1 MAKRSKAIY
10 LDADKPVDVRVK
22 DLVSRMTLDEKIS
35 QMVYNAPAIER
46 LGIPEY
52 NWWNEC
58 LHGVARAG
66 IATVFPQAI
75 GLAAAWDDEF
85 MRRVATAI
93 SDEARAKHHKAL
105 LEGNHA
111 IYYGLTYW
119 SPNVNIF
126 RDPRWGRGQE
136 TYGEDPYL
144 TGRLGVAFVKGL
156 QGDDPQYL
164 KLVATPK
171 HYAAHSGPEADRHRF
186 DARVTP
192 RDLRQTYL
200 PAFQACVQEGRA
212 VSVMG
217 AYNRTNGEACCAS
230 PTLLQEIL
238 RDQWGFDGFVVSDCG
253 AIDDIYRFHNLTKT
267 PEEAAA
273 LAVRSGCDLN
283 CGKTYTELV
292 KAAAE
297 GLIAEADI
305 DQAVTRLFTARF
317 RLGMFDPAERVAYA
331 RIPYKVVDCAEHRA
345 LALEAARKSIVLLK
359 NQGKLLPLSKDIDS
373 IAVIGPN
380 ADNDLVLLG
389 NYNGTPAQAVTVLEG
404 IRRKVKDGIKVRY
417 ACGCNV
423 TGTNREGFSEAVE
436 IARRS
441 KLAVVVMG
449 LSQEVEGE
457 EGQLEGNPPG
467 VSSQGDRTQISLPGV
482 QEELLKAIYETGT
495 PVILVLV
502 NGSAIAINWAQQHVP
517 AILEAWY
524 PGQAGGLALADILF
538 GDYNPSGRLP
548 VTFYQSVDQLPPFS
562 DYNMQGRTY
571 AYFRQVPLYPF
582 GFGLSYTSFEYS
594 RLEIRPASMAAPG
607 TLHVRVMV
615 KNTGDQAGDEIVQLY
630 LQDVEASVPVPLHA
644 LKGFRRVQLEAG
656 STCQVEFDL
665 EPEQMVCYDDQ
676 GRAILEPGD
685 FRVWV
690 GGHSPALS
698 GAVVDLSPMLS
709 GVFSV
714 GGAPLFPDTL
724 SVERLKKVRP
734 SRQKPMELAFVTE
747 QNYRLEYLLHLPK
760 DLNRRKKEKWP
771 LILFLHGA
779 GERGSDLDRVR
790 VHGIPRIVEEWSDF
804 PFITVSPQCPVNSWW
819 SDQIPALDALLNK
832 VVAEYP
838 VDEDRLYLTGLSMGG
853 FGTWHLAVTYPD
865 RFAALAPICGSGPWH
880 AGFPE
885 RVRDIKHVP
894 TWVFHGAKD
903 RTVLPRE
910 SKVLVK
916 ALKACGGNVR
926 FTLYPHAGHDSWTE
940 TYQNPEL
947 YEWFLSHKKG

>member
-1 MAKRSKAIY
+1 MAKRSKVIY
-10 LDADKPVDVRVK
+10 LDADKPVDARVK

-46 LGIPEY
+46 LSIPEY

-75 GLAAAWDDEF
+75 GLAAAWDEEF
-85 MRRVATAI
+85 MHRVATVI
-93 SDEARAKHHKAL
+93 SDEARARYHKAL
-105 LEGNHA
+105 KESNHA
-111 IYYGLTYW
+111 MYYGLTCW

-144 TGRLGVAFVKGL
+144 TSRLGVAFVKGL
-156 QGDDPQYL
+156 QGDDPRYL

-200 PAFQACVQEGRA
+200 PAFQACVQEGQA

-238 RDQWGFDGFVVSDCG
+238 RDQWGFDGYVVSDCG
-253 AIDDIYRFHNLTKT
+253 AIDDIFRFHNLAKT

-283 CGKTYTELV
+283 CGKTYSELV

-297 GLIAEADI
+297 GLISEAEI

-317 RLGMFDPAERVAYA
+317 RLGMFDPADRVAYA
-331 RIPYKVVDCAEHRA
+331 RIPYRVVDCAEHRA

-359 NQGKLLPLSKDIDS
+359 NQDNLLPLSLDFDS

-380 ADNDLVLLG
+380 ADNEQVLLG
-389 NYNGTPAQAVTVLEG
+389 NYNGTPADPVTMLEG
-404 IRRKVKDGIKVRY
+404 IRRKVKDSIKVRY
-417 ACGCNV
+417 ALGCNV
-423 TGTNREGFSEAVE
+423 TGNNREGFPEAVE

-441 KLAVVVMG
+441 RLAVVVMG

-467 VSSQGDRTQISLPGV
+467 VSSQGDRTQIGFPGV

-502 NGSAIAINWAQQHVP
+502 NGSAVAIHWAQQHVP

-524 PGQAGGLALADILF
+524 PGQAGGLALADVLF

-548 VTFYQSVDQLPPFS
+548 VTFYQSVDQLPPFT
-562 DYNMQGRTY
+562 DYNMQGHTY

-594 RLEIRPASMAAPG
+594 RLEISPVSMAAPG
-607 TLHVRVMV
+607 TIHVRFLV

-656 STCQVEFDL
+656 SSCLVEFEL
-665 EPEQMVCYDDQ
+665 EPEQLVCYDDQ
-676 GRAILEPGD
+676 GQAMIEPGD

-698 GAVVDLSPMLS
+698 GAVVELPPMLT
-709 GVFSV
+709 GVFTV
-714 GGAPLFPDTL
+714 RGAPLFPDTL
-724 SVERLKKVRP
+724 SVERLKKERP
-734 SRQKPMELAFVTE
+734 SRQKPMELSLAVE
-747 QNYRLEYLLHLPK
+747 QNYHLEYLLHLPRE
-760 DLNRRKKEKWP
+760 LNRRKKEKWP

-779 GERGSDLDRVR
+779 GERGNDLDLVR
-790 VHGIPRIVEEWSDF
+790 IHGIPRIVEEWSDF
-804 PFITVSPQCPVNSWW
+804 PFITVSPQCPENSWW

-838 VDEDRLYLTGLSMGG
+838 VDEDRIYLTGLSMGG
-853 FGTWHLAVTYPD
+853 FGAWHLAVTYPD

-880 AGFPE
+880 TGFPE
-885 RVRDIKHVP
+885 RVREIKHLP
-894 TWVFHGAKD
+894 IWVFHGAKD

-916 ALKACGGNVR
+916 ELQACGGNVR

>member
-10 LDADKPVDVRVK
+10 LDADKPVETRVK

-66 IATVFPQAI
+66 VATVFPQAI
-75 GLAAAWDDEF
+75 GLAAAWDADF
-85 MRRVATAI
+85 MYRVATAI

-105 LEGNHA
+105 QENNHA
-111 IYYGLTYW
+111 MYFGLTYW

-144 TGRLGVAFVKGL
+144 TSRLGVAFVKGL
-156 QGDDPQYL
+156 QGEDPKYL

-186 DARVTP
+186 DARVTE

-200 PAFQACVQEGRA
+200 PAFQACVQEGQA
-212 VSVMG
+212 ASVMG

-238 RDQWGFDGFVVSDCG
+238 REQWGFDGYVVSDCG
-253 AIDDIYRFHNLTKT
+253 AIDDIYRHHKLAKT
-267 PEEAAA
+267 PEEAAS
-273 LAVRSGCDLN
+273 LAVRNGCDLN
-283 CGKTYTELV
+283 CGKTYSELV
-292 KAAAE
+292 KASAE
-297 GLIAEADI
+297 GLISEAEI
-305 DQAVTRLFTARF
+305 DQAVTRLFKARF
-317 RLGMFDPAERVAYA
+317 RLGMFDPPDRVAYA

-345 LALEAARKSIVLLK
+345 LALEAAHKSIVLLK
-359 NQGKLLPLSKDIDS
+359 NQGNLLPLSKEIDS

-380 ADNDLVLLG
+380 ADNAQVLLG
-389 NYNGTPAQAVTVLEG
+389 NYNGTPAESTTVLEG

-423 TGTNREGFSEAVE
+423 TGNNKEGFPEAVE

-467 VSSQGDRTQISLPGV
+467 ISSQGDRTQIGLPGV
-482 QEELLKAIYETGT
+482 QEELLQAIYQTGT

-502 NGSAIAINWAQQHVP
+502 NGSAIAINWAQKYIP

-524 PGQAGGLALADILF
+524 PGQAGGLAVADVLF

-548 VTFYQSVDQLPPFS
+548 VTFYQSVDQLPLFS
-562 DYNMQGRTY
+562 DYNMEGHTY

-582 GFGLSYTSFEYS
+582 GYGLSYTSFEYS
-594 RLEIRPASMAAPG
+594 RLEIKPASTAA
-607 TLHVRVMV
+607 TETVYVRVLV
-615 KNTGDQAGDEIVQLY
+615 KNTGSQAGDEIVQLY
-630 LQDVEASVPVPLHA
+630 LQDIEASVPVPLYA
-644 LKGFRRVQLEAG
+644 LKGIRRVQLEPG
-656 STCQVEFDL
+656 SSCLVEFEL
-665 EPEQMVCYDDQ
+665 EPEQLVCYDDQ
-676 GRAILEPGD
+676 GRSMIEPGD

-690 GGHSPALS
+690 GGHSPASS
-698 GAVVDLSPMLS
+698 GAMAELSPMLT
-709 GVFSV
+709 GVFTV
-714 GGAPLFPDTL
+714 IGALLFPDTL
-724 SVERLKKVRP
+724 SPERLKKVRP
-734 SRQKPMELAFVTE
+734 SRQKPMELSLAIE
-747 QNYRLEYLLHLPK
+747 HNYHLEYLLHLPR

-779 GERGSDLDRVR
+779 GERGNDLNLVR
-790 VHGIPRIVEEWSDF
+790 IHGIPRIVEEWSDF
-804 PFITVSPQCPVNSWW
+804 PFITVSPQCPENSWW

-853 FGTWHLAVTYPD
+853 FGAWHLAVTYPD

-885 RVRDIKHVP
+885 RVRVIKHVP

-916 ALKACGGNVR
+916 ELQDCGGNVR
-926 FTLYPHAGHDSWTE
+926 FTLYPHAAHDSWTE
-940 TYQNPEL
+940 TYRNPEL
-947 YEWFLSHKKG
+947 YDWFLSHKKA